1 MQLTMNERF
10 IMSGLGFILFLLM
23 AFLMMSSED
32 AIVNL
37 VIYALVTT
45 TILSMIGLVLFVA
58 ITRVDF

>member
-23 AFLMMSSED
+23 AFLMMPSED

>member
-32 AIVNL
+32 TIVNL